1 MTARHKSFSACI
13 KKYAEKCSEYKKKH
27 ESHGRYKKSVK
38 VARNKAKARRE
49 RINAKRAANGRK
61 DFLKRPYN
69 KKMHPDLQ
77 AVIDANP

>member
-1 MTARHKSFSACI
+1 MPKHASFKACI
-13 KKYAEKCSEYKKKH
+13 AEKTEKCLKYKKKH
-27 ESHGRYKKSVK
+27 ERHGRYKKSEKVK
-38 VARNKAKARRE
+38 RNKAKAKRE
-49 RINAKRAANGRK
+49 RINAKRSAAGRK

>member
-13 KKYAEKCSEYKKKH
+13 KKYADKCNEYKKNH
-27 ESHGRYKKSVK
+27 VRHGRYSKAEKVK
-38 VARNKAKARRE
+38 RNKAKAKRE
-49 RINAKRAANGRK
+49 RIIAKRDANGRK
-61 DFLKRPYN
+61 DFIRRPYN